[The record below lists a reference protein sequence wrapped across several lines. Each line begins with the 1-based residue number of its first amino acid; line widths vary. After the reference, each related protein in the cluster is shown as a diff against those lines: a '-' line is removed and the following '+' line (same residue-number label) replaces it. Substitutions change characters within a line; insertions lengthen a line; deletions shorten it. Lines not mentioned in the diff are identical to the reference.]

1 MNGKKSKLIR
11 KRARELQLE
20 WINSLMP
27 EGETITKE
35 KLDKALPQDKYYMSN
50 GTTYLSFKNYKWLE
64 HDNDIK
70 KDVNQIKKSL
80 LEIEEIL
87 EPIEHI
93 DDPVGLTQH
102 MKFRPMQKEYPEANF
117 LDGSTVS
124 DEPLPIVIETDI
136 STETNQ

>member
-1 MNGKKSKLIR
+1 MTKWNIDSEDRVHFAILI
-11 KRARELQLE
+11 A
-20 WINSLMP
+20 ITASLLLW
-27 EGETITKE
+27 TCI
-35 KLDKALPQDKYYMSN
+35 LVY
-50 GTTYLSFKNYKWLE
+50 
-64 HDNDIK
+64 DIK
-70 KDVNQIKKSL
+70 RDITQIKKAL

-93 DDPVGLTQH
+93 DDPVGLIQH

>member
-1 MNGKKSKLIR
+1 MAKWNTEQIDSD
-11 KRARELQLE
+11 KRILFIILLALSA
-20 WINSLMP
+20 SLLVW
-27 EGETITKE
+27 TCI
-35 KLDKALPQDKYYMSN
+35 LVY
-50 GTTYLSFKNYKWLE
+50 
-64 HDNDIK
+64 DIQ

>member
-1 MNGKKSKLIR
+1 MAKWNTEQLQSDGRVLFVILLTLSASLLVWTCILI
-11 KRARELQLE
+11 
-20 WINSLMP
+20 
-27 EGETITKE
+27 
-35 KLDKALPQDKYYMSN
+35 Y
-50 GTTYLSFKNYKWLE
+50 
-64 HDNDIK
+64 DIQ

>member
-1 MNGKKSKLIR
+1 MAKWNT
-11 KRARELQLE
+11 EQLQSDGRVLFV
-20 WINSLMP
+20 ILLTLSASLLVW
-27 EGETITKE
+27 TCI
-35 KLDKALPQDKYYMSN
+35 LVY
-50 GTTYLSFKNYKWLE
+50 
-64 HDNDIK
+64 DIQ
-70 KDVNQIKKSL
+70 KDVNQIKKTL

-93 DDPVGLTQH
+93 DDTAGLIQH
-102 MKFRPMQKEYPEANF
+102 MNFRPMQKEYPEANF

>member
-1 MNGKKSKLIR
+1 MAKWNT
-11 KRARELQLE
+11 EQLQSDCKVLF
-20 WINSLMP
+20 IIL
-27 EGETITKE
+27 
-35 KLDKALPQDKYYMSN
+35 LV
-50 GTTYLSFKNYKWLE
+50 LSASILVWTCILVY
-64 HDNDIK
+64 DIQ
-70 KDVNQIKKSL
+70 KDVNQIKKTL

-93 DDPVGLTQH
+93 DDTAGLIQH
-102 MKFRPMQKEYPEANF
+102 MNFRPMQKEYPEANF